1 MALFILRPLVGGGYM
16 NATPISPLR
25 INPASGGI
33 SVADNASWTRVLT
46 DAALLALF
54 DGAPNQQLVLT
65 AINTAASTVM
75 QIISMPGASA
85 PTTEIGDWIP
95 PASKDWFTIDRS
107 TVSLWF
113 RVAAIT

>member
-1 MALFILRPLVGGGYM
+1 MS
-16 NATPISPLR
+16 ATPLSPLR
-25 INPASGGI
+25 INPSSAGI
-33 SVADNASWTRVLT
+33 AVADNAAWTRVLT
-46 DAALLALF
+46 DNALLALLN
-54 DGAPNQQLVLT
+54 GAPNQRLVLT

-95 PASKDWFTIDRS
+95 PASKDWFTIDRA